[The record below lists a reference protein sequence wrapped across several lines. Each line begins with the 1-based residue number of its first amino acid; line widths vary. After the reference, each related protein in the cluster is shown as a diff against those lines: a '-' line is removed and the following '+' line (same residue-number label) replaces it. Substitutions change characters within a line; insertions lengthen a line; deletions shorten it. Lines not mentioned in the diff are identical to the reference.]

1 MSAIFVG
8 GARAAQGVYKVFADT
23 GFASSHCSN
32 KNPAIGS
39 LQPVKLCR
47 REERQEKGGA
57 L

>member
-1 MSAIFVG
+1 MSAILVG
-8 GARAAQGVYKVFADT
+8 GARAAQGVYKAFADT
-23 GFASSHCSN
+23 GFAISHCSSR
-32 KNPAIGS
+32 NPAMGP